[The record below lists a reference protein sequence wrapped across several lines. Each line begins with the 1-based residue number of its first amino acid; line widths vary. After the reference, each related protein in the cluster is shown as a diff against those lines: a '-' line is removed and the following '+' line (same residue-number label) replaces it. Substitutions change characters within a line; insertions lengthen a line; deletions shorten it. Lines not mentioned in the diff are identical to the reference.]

1 MYISPYRVLSML
13 SLLILLL
20 NLTNHAFGQ
29 NPAIKA
35 ILTNK
40 GLQYGSHIGA
50 DWMQEKIGSVIIPD
64 VRGGV
69 DIGIGTVHYVLDRIS
84 VSGCDVPEPSVE
96 FFEGVGLKAVISGLS
111 ISMSGNWHTT
121 FGIITDGGSF
131 DLAVFNVDVTSV
143 VQIGSDLS
151 GHISISSEN
160 CDARVG
166 EASINFHGGASLIFQ
181 PFVSLFHNR
190 IKAIIEERICPVV
203 EERVT
208 DLERHLSEMQVSFKV
223 NSALVLDVPLT
234 NSPLVDSISLGLDLK
249 GEFYSVQSHTDPPF
263 KAEPFNL
270 PEDKGHML
278 SLGLSEFTVNS
289 ASYAYFSAGLLQAQ
303 INDSMIPKTSPFRLN
318 TTSFGPLIPQLPKLF
333 PNMLMELQVYAR
345 DAPMFSFQ
353 ADKVTLEFPGAV
365 KAFAIQP
372 NASRT
377 PLFKLNVDSIFS
389 GMIRISEEKVKGM
402 MELSNFTLTLASSE
416 VGTFQTAALENFMK
430 LGMKI
435 SVLAKLNAKLKEG
448 IVLPTMHHIHLVNP
462 VLKIQQGFVS
472 IASDLDV
479 KSGERESISEGIY
492 PYRL

>member
-1 MYISPYRVLSML
+1 ML

-64 VRGGV
+64 VSGGV
-69 DIGIGTVHYVLDRIS
+69 DIGIGTVHYVLDGIS

-96 FFEGVGLKAVISGLS
+96 FYEGVGLKAVISGLS
-111 ISMSGNWHTT
+111 ISMSGNWHTR

-143 VQIGSDLS
+143 VQIGSDQS
-151 GHISISSEN
+151 GHISISSKN
-160 CDARVG
+160 CDAKVG
-166 EASINFHGGASLIFQ
+166 EASINFHGGA
-181 PFVSLFHNR
+181 R
-190 IKAIIEERICPVV
+190 YICPLV
-203 EERVT
+203 EEHVT
-208 DLERHLSEMQVSFKV
+208 DLERHLAEMQVSFKV

-263 KAEPFNL
+263 KAEPFHL
-270 PEDKGHML
+270 AEDKGHML

-303 INDSMIPKTSPFRLN
+303 INDSMIPKASPFRLN

-345 DAPMFSFQ
+345 DVPMFSFQ
-353 ADKVTLEFPGAV
+353 ADKVTMEFPGAV

-389 GMIRISEEKVKGM
+389 GMIRISEEKLNGLV
-402 MELSNFTLTLASSE
+402 ELSNFTLTLASSE
-416 VGTFQTAALENFMK
+416 VGTFQVGFTLNYWFLFVA
-430 LGMKI
+430 
-435 SVLAKLNAKLKEG
+435 AKLEEG

-462 VLKIQQGFVS
+462 ALKIQQV
-472 IASDLDV
+472 
-479 KSGERESISEGIY
+479 
-492 PYRL
+492 

>member
-1 MYISPYRVLSML
+1 ML

-40 GLQYGSHIGA
+40 GLQYASHIGA
-50 DWMQEKIGSVIIPD
+50 DWMQEKIGSMIIPD

-69 DIGIGTVHYVLDRIS
+69 HIGIGTVNYVLDGIS

-96 FFEGVGLKAVISGLS
+96 FYEGVGLKAVISGLS
-111 ISMSGNWHTT
+111 ISFTGNWHTR

-131 DLAVFNVDVTSV
+131 DLAVFNVDVASV
-143 VQIGSDLS
+143 VQIGSDCS

-160 CDARVG
+160 CDAKID

-181 PFVSLFHNR
+181 PFVTLFHNR

-203 EERVT
+203 EEHVT
-208 DLERHLSEMQVSFKV
+208 DLERHLAEMQVSFKV

-270 PEDKGHML
+270 PEDNDHML

-303 INDSMIPKTSPFRLN
+303 INDSMVCIPKTSPFRLN

-345 DAPMFSFQ
+345 DVPMFSFQ
-353 ADKVTLEFPGAV
+353 ADKVTLKFPGAV

-372 NASRT
+372 NASWT

-389 GMIRISEEKVKGM
+389 GVIRISEEKLKGL

-416 VGTFQTAALENFMK
+416 VGIFQVGCKDTPNDWTAEIVTLNYWCLFVA
-430 LGMKI
+430 
-435 SVLAKLNAKLKEG
+435 AKLEEG

-462 VLKIQQGFVS
+462 ALKIQEV
-472 IASDLDV
+472 
-479 KSGERESISEGIY
+479 
-492 PYRL
+492 

>member
-1 MYISPYRVLSML
+1 ML

-20 NLTNHAFGQ
+20 NLTNHAFGE

-50 DWMQEKIGSVIIPD
+50 DWMQEKIWSMIIPD
-64 VRGGV
+64 ISGGV
-69 DIGIGTVHYVLDRIS
+69 DIGIGTVHYVLDGIS

-96 FFEGVGLKAVISGLS
+96 FYEGVGLKTGISGFS
-111 ISMSGNWHTT
+111 ISMKGNWHTR
-121 FGIITDGGSF
+121 FGIISDGGSF

-143 VQIGSDLS
+143 VQLGSDYS

-160 CDARVG
+160 CDARISK
-166 EASINFHGGASLIFQ
+166 ASITFHGGASFIFQ
-181 PFVSLFHNR
+181 PFVTLFQDQMT
-190 IKAIIEERICPVV
+190 ALIEEKICPMV
-203 EERVT
+203 EEHVT
-208 DLERHLSEMQVSFKV
+208 DLDQHLAEMQVSFKV
-223 NSALVLDVPLT
+223 NSALVLDIPLT
-234 NSPLVDSISLGLDLK
+234 NPPLVESIGLGLDLK

-263 KAEPFNL
+263 KAEHFDL
-270 PEDKGHML
+270 PKDDGHML

-289 ASYAYFSAGLLQAQ
+289 ASYGYFSAGLLQAK

-345 DAPMFSFQ
+345 DVPMFSFQ
-353 ADKVTLEFPGAV
+353 ADKVTQEFPGAI

-377 PLFKLNVDSIFS
+377 PLFNLNVDSIYR
-389 GMIRISEEKVKGM
+389 GMIRISEEKLQGLMK
-402 MELSNFTLTLASSE
+402 LNNFTLTLASSE
-416 VGTFQTAALENFMK
+416 VGTFQTAALE
-430 LGMKI
+430 KI
-435 SVLAKLNAKLKEG
+435 VKMGVEVSVLAKLNAKLEEG
-448 IVLPTMHHIHLVNP
+448 IALPTMHHIHLVNP

-479 KSGERESISEGIY
+479 KSAERESISEGIY
-492 PYRL
+492 PYQL